1 MGIACFMGYSDIVR
15 ELASRGARVN
25 VDDNSAPTSPLSMAI
40 RGQRNEVVR
49 TLIELGGTQAT
60 LEEHNL
66 DRHWRNARTHTLHD
80 PVRWK
85 YHVVG
90 NYHLNGVTPP
100 RSGAL

>member
-1 MGIACFMGYSDIVR
+1 VLTTEVALEASNTLF
-15 ELASRGARVN
+15 ELAG
-25 VDDNSAPTSPLSMAI
+25 TSS
-40 RGQRNEVVR
+40 V
-49 TLIELGGTQAT
+49 QAG
-60 LEEHNL
+60 LNL

-100 RSGAL
+100 KNGAL